1 MCRIVEKEKSSSEM
15 KYDSRM
21 KINMTEKT
29 SVEKTWKAYLNKIEP
44 ADRTAM
50 ELAKKR
56 WNSVAK
62 PIGSLGI
69 LEEDIIKIAGIRGNA
84 SGMKLDRSALAVM
97 CADHGVVA
105 EGVSQTGKDVTRIVA
120 ENFKR
125 KPK

>member
-1 MCRIVEKEKSSSEM
+1 M
-15 KYDSRM
+15 KCDSRIKVNLTEEASIEEIWNTYLD
-21 KINMTEKT
+21 KIQ
-29 SVEKTWKAYLNKIEP
+29 P

-105 EGVSQTGKDVTRIVA
+105 EGVSRQVKM
-120 ENFKR
+120 
-125 KPK
+125 

>member
-1 MCRIVEKEKSSSEM
+1 MCRNVEKEKFSSEM

-69 LEEDIIKIAGIRGNA
+69 LEEDIIKIAGIRGPVRTG
-84 SGMKLDRSALAVM
+84 SHVRGSWCRCGRSFPDR
-97 CADHGVVA
+97 
-105 EGVSQTGKDVTRIVA
+105 
-120 ENFKR
+120 
-125 KPK
+125 

>member
-1 MCRIVEKEKSSSEM
+1 M

-97 CADHGVVA
+97 CADHPYP
-105 EGVSQTGKDVTRIVA
+105 DVLRTFRILLHSDDA
-120 ENFKR
+120 GGR
-125 KPK
+125 G